1 MIDTSD
7 PNSRNFP
14 SAADDA
20 KTARLTPAVTPQVAS
35 SAYRLAFDDDEFLLR
50 DEMRPVR
57 LLLELSKPEMTLT
70 EHQVRNTV
78 VIFGS
83 ARTLSGEAAQ
93 TVLAAAEKNLSDEP
107 ENPAL
112 QALVRQAKRNLRQA
126 ENYET
131 ARNLAQIITECC
143 GKEGAIPLHVVTGG
157 GPGIME
163 AANRGAHE
171 AGGRSVGL
179 NIVLPREQ
187 EPNPYITPE
196 LCFRFH
202 YFAMRKMHF
211 LLRARVLVAFPGGFG
226 TLDELFE
233 TLTLIQTGRMDRIPV
248 VLFGK
253 EFWDK
258 VINLEVLAEAGT
270 ISPTDPEL
278 FSIVD
283 TAEEGWAV
291 VRDFYKLPETEEPD
305 WLGG

>member
-1 MIDTSD
+1 MILQD
-7 PNSRNFP
+7 PENRNFP

-20 KTARLTPAVTPQVAS
+20 KTARLTPAVTPQIAS
-35 SAYRLAFDDDEFLLR
+35 PSYRLAFDDDEFLLR
-50 DEMRPVR
+50 AELRPVR

-70 EHQVRNTV
+70 EHQIRHTV

-83 ARTLSGEAAQ
+83 ARTLSLEQAQAALE
-93 TVLAAAEKNLSDEP
+93 VANKNLLN
-107 ENPAL
+107 NPNDPVL
-112 QALVRQAKRNLRQA
+112 QELMRQAKRNLRQA
-126 ENYET
+126 DNYET
-131 ARNLAQIITECC
+131 ARTLAQIITERC
-143 GKEGAIPLHVVTGG
+143 GSDGVLPMHVITGG

-233 TLTLIQTGRMDRIPV
+233 TLTLIQTGKVKPLPLLLFDRAYWES
-248 VLFGK
+248 L
-253 EFWDK
+253 
-258 VINLEVLAEAGT
+258 INWQLMVEEGM
-270 ISPTDPEL
+270 ISPEDLTL
-278 FSIVD
+278 FKFVD
-283 TAEEGWAV
+283 SVEEAWEIIRAI
-291 VRDFYKLPETEEPD
+291 EP
-305 WLGG
+305 

>member
-93 TVLAAAEKNLSDEP
+93 TVWAAAEKNLSNDP
-107 ENPAL
+107 ENSAL

-131 ARNLAQIITECC
+131 ARNLAQIITERC

-233 TLTLIQTGRMDRIPV
+233 TLTLIQTGKVKPLPLLMFDRTYWEN
-248 VLFGK
+248 L
-253 EFWDK
+253 
-258 VINLEVLAEAGT
+258 INWNLMVEEGM
-270 ISPTDPEL
+270 ISPEDLTLLKFVDSVEEAWEVIRAIEL
-278 FSIVD
+278 
-283 TAEEGWAV
+283 
-291 VRDFYKLPETEEPD
+291 
-305 WLGG
+305 

>member
-233 TLTLIQTGRMDRIPV
+233 TLTLIQTGKVKTLPLLMFDRTYWEN
-248 VLFGK
+248 L
-253 EFWDK
+253 
-258 VINLEVLAEAGT
+258 INWNLMVEEGM
-270 ISPTDPEL
+270 ISPEDLTLLKFVDSVEEAWEVIRAIEL
-278 FSIVD
+278 
-283 TAEEGWAV
+283 
-291 VRDFYKLPETEEPD
+291 
-305 WLGG
+305 

>member
-1 MIDTSD
+1 MSPDSTD
-7 PNSRNFP
+7 RNFP

-35 SAYRLAFDDDEFLLR
+35 PAYRLAFDDEEFLLR
-50 DEMRPVR
+50 EEMRPVR
-57 LLLELSKPEMTLT
+57 LLLELSKPELILS
-70 EHQVRNTV
+70 EHQIQHTV

-83 ARTLSGEAAQ
+83 ARTLCREAAKE
-93 TVLAAAEKNLSDEP
+93 VYFAAKNLWHGDP

-112 QALVRQAKRNLRQA
+112 KALVDQAKRNMRQA

-131 ARNLAQIITECC
+131 ARKLAHLITEHC
-143 GKEGAIPLHVVTGG
+143 GNEGPPPLHVVTGG

-187 EPNPYITPE
+187 EPNTYISPE

-211 LLRARVLVAFPGGFG
+211 LMRARALVAFPGGFG

-233 TLTLIQTGRMDRIPV
+233 TLTLIQTGKINPLPVLLFDRDYWQK
-248 VLFGK
+248 L
-253 EFWDK
+253 
-258 VINLEVLAEAGT
+258 INWELLVEEGM
-270 ISPTDPEL
+270 ISPEDLEL
-278 FSIVD
+278 ITYVD
-283 TAEEGWAV
+283 TVEEAWAIISAH
-291 VRDFYKLPETEEPD
+291 TA
-305 WLGG
+305 

>member
-20 KTARLTPAVTPQVAS
+20 KTARLTPAITPQVAS

-83 ARTLSGEAAQ
+83 ARTLSRKAAQ
-93 TVLAAAEKNLSDEP
+93 TVLAAAEKNLSDDP

-131 ARNLAQIITECC
+131 ARNLAQIITERC

-233 TLTLIQTGRMDRIPV
+233 TLTLIQTGKVKPLPLLMFDRTYWEN
-248 VLFGK
+248 L
-253 EFWDK
+253 
-258 VINLEVLAEAGT
+258 INWNLMVEEGM
-270 ISPTDPEL
+270 ISPEDLTLFKFVDSVEEAWEVIRAIEL
-278 FSIVD
+278 
-283 TAEEGWAV
+283 
-291 VRDFYKLPETEEPD
+291 
-305 WLGG
+305 